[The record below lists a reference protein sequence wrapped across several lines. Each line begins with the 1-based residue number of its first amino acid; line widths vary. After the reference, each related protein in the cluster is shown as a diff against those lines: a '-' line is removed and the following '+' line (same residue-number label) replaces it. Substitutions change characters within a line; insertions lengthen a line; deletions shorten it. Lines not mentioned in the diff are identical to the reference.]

1 MLCHFL
7 HTVHEE
13 LQWLPRG
20 NIEDAWHDIINGA
33 LFHELGESTARSI
46 HDQWLELV
54 YEVGWAD
61 RQKCKMDGQLDRMK
75 KRDEARHTRQ
85 FCYLADARQYDRKT
99 LDQALQGQTVLKA
112 VTITHMYE

>member
-1 MLCHFL
+1 MPCHFL
-7 HTVHEE
+7 HTIHEE

-20 NIEDAWHDIINGA
+20 NIEDAWHGIINGA
-33 LFHELGESTARSI
+33 LFHELEESTARSI

-75 KRDEARHTRQ
+75 KRDEAGHTHSFVISLTPGNMIAKRWIRL
-85 FCYLADARQYDRKT
+85 FRGKRC
-99 LDQALQGQTVLKA
+99 
-112 VTITHMYE
+112 